1 MTCRDALEFLAD
13 YLDGS
18 LPLRKRLSLDLHL
31 SLCRHCRAYLDN
43 YKKAIQ
49 ASRDALSDQALC
61 EELPEDL
68 VRAILAKRKQV
79 DRVD

>member
-18 LPLRKRLSLDLHL
+18 LPLRRRLSLDLHL

-43 YKKAIQ
+43 YKKAVQ
-49 ASRDALSDQALC
+49 ASRDALTDQALC
-61 EELPEDL
+61 EDLPENL
-68 VRAILAKRKQV
+68 VQAILAMQKQPHKA
-79 DRVD
+79 D

>member
-49 ASRDALSDQALC
+49 ASRDVLTDQSLC

-68 VRAILAKRKQV
+68 IQAILARRKQL